1 AGGSTTVTHALSVP
15 TPFPNPN
22 LAAGCGI
29 NVMLVLDKSGSIESS
44 GATPKVKAAARAFL
58 NALSDTGSQVAI
70 IDFSTDAQMQV
81 PYTAVTPDSIS
92 NVFDPYLVNKYKP
105 SGSTNWQAAFQ
116 QVKAANAQKDPVAD
130 LVVFMT
136 DGDPN
141 RSTAG
146 SARVDGAVSAMQPA

>member
-1 AGGSTTVTHALSVP
+1 GSVMQARVVGDISGGSTWRATSSRFGSQDAICHDHSDRTTDGAATFDVSAPGTPGTYDATFTPNTAANCASASAGGSTTVTHALSVP

-81 PYTAVTPDSIS
+81 PYTA
-92 NVFDPYLVNKYKP
+92 
-105 SGSTNWQAAFQ
+105 
-116 QVKAANAQKDPVAD
+116 
-130 LVVFMT
+130 
-136 DGDPN
+136 
-141 RSTAG
+141 
-146 SARVDGAVSAMQPA
+146 